1 MLIKNIKK
9 TIYLIVLFYFS
20 LANAGSYDDFL
31 TAVKNDDAAQ
41 VLELLQRG
49 FDPNTAYPD
58 GVTGLLVAVKLPS
71 PKVLGV
77 LIQWP
82 GTRVEVRN
90 AADESPLMLA
100 ALRGDLALC
109 RRLIDKGADVN
120 KTGWT
125 ALHYAASGAHLE
137 IIALLLDESAYIDA
151 ESPNGSTPMMLAAR
165 YGSAAAVK
173 LLLESGADPL
183 LKNQLDMTAL
193 DFAQSVS
200 RKDVAQMIRA
210 AVAAQAPESAQ

>member
-1 MLIKNIKK
+1 MNYIKK
-9 TIYLIVLFYFS
+9 AIYLIVLFSFS

-31 TAVKNDDAAQ
+31 KAVKADDAAG
-41 VLELLQRG
+41 VVALLQRG
-49 FDPNTAYPD
+49 FDPNTAYP
-58 GVTGLLVAVKLPS
+58 GGLTGLLVAIQTPS
-71 PKVLGV
+71 PQALEVL
-77 LIQWP
+77 LKWP
-82 GTRVEVRN
+82 ATQVEVRN
-90 AADESPLMLA
+90 AVDESPLMLA

-151 ESPNGSTPMMLAAR
+151 ESPNGSTPLMLAAR